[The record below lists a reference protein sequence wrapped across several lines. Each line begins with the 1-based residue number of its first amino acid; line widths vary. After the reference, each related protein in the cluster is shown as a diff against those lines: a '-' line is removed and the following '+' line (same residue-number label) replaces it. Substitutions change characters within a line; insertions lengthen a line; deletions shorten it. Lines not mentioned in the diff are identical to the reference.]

1 MQGRDCGELI
11 RRIHCAMQKRANNE
25 LREEDLTFAQVYLLF
40 TLQKEPEGQSLLKK
54 LEKKMGV
61 AQSTMAGLV
70 KRSEEKGL
78 VEYIEDPTDRRVRLA
93 RITEKGLQVCRDTED
108 KIRRSEERMVSLLT
122 QEETDVLVR
131 LLQKVHEAISV
142 SE

>member
-1 MQGRDCGELI
+1 MQGKNCSEMI
-11 RRIHCAMQKRANNE
+11 RRIHCAIKKNADNE
-25 LREEDLTFAQVYLLF
+25 LREEDLTFAQVHLLF
-40 TLQKEPEGQSLLKK
+40 ILQREPEGQCFLKP

-70 KRSEEKGL
+70 RRSEEKGL

-108 KIRRSEERMVSLLT
+108 KIDRSEARMVSLLT
-122 QEETDVLVR
+122 PEEADTLCA
-131 LLQKVHEAISV
+131 LLQKVYTAV
-142 SE
+142 SKTE

>member
-1 MQGRDCGELI
+1 MQGKNCGELI
-11 RRIHCAMQKRANNE
+11 KRIHCAMQKNANNE

-70 KRSEEKGL
+70 RRSEEKGF

-122 QEETDVLVR
+122 EEEADTLCT
-131 LLQKVHEAISV
+131 LLEKVYTAV
-142 SE
+142 SDAR

>member
-1 MQGRDCGELI
+1 MQGKNCGELI
-11 RRIHCAMQKRANNE
+11 KRIHCAMQKNANNE

-78 VEYIEDPTDRRVRLA
+78 VEYMEDPADRRVRLA
-93 RITEKGLQVCRDTED
+93 RITEKGLQVCHDTED

-122 QEETDVLVR
+122 EEEADTLCT
-131 LLQKVHEAISV
+131 LLEKVYTAV
-142 SE
+142 SDAR

>member
-1 MQGRDCGELI
+1 MHGRDCGELI
-11 RRIHCAMQKRANNE
+11 KRIHCAMQKRANNE
-25 LREEDLTFAQVYLLF
+25 LREEDLTFAQVHLLF
-40 TLQKEPEGQSLLKK
+40 ILQREPEGQSLLKK

-70 KRSEEKGL
+70 RRSEEKGF

-122 QEETDVLVR
+122 EEEADTLCT
-131 LLQKVHEAISV
+131 LLEKVYTAV
-142 SE
+142 SDAR